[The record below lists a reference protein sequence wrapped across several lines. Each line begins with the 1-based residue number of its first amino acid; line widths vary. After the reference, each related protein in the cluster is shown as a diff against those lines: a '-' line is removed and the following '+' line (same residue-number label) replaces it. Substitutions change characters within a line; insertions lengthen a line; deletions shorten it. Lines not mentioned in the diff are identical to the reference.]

1 MIFLK
6 RYGTLYDFLIDLLNK
21 KADLMEAA
29 TEQNEFIDKLQD
41 LKKYVLLEEKNKD
54 IIRAK
59 ANKQKE
65 RIILSQKNVIVNA
78 LKLYDKRGDIIR
90 AFVSENILPGN
101 LEEYV
106 NQKEEPEYG
115 ESIAE
120 RTKTRKQDQQS
131 AKRIK
136 NINSTTDAH

>member
-78 LKLYDKRGDIIR
+78 LKLYDKRGDIIG